1 MQLKDQIGTYSYYPS
16 TLMHRAA
23 GGFGGFNILARSVIP
38 IPYPKP
44 SQEFTLIISDW
55 WKLDNKVRTYVVI
68 LWFTFRTIE
77 P

>member
-1 MQLKDQIGTYSYYPS
+1 
-16 TLMHRAA
+16 MHRAA

-55 WKLDNKVRTYVVI
+55 WKLDNKVRKYVRTYYFYGSLSVQLNLKIV
-68 LWFTFRTIE
+68 
-77 P
+77 